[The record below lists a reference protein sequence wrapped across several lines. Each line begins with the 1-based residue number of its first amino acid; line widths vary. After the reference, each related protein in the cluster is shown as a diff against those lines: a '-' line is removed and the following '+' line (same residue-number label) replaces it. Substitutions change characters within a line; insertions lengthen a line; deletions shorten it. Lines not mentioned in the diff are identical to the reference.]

1 MWAKEVPTKRL
12 QDVGRGDVFF
22 GAKNRVCLYFL
33 TRVSAKQSDTRF
45 LQNSIQCVG
54 WVVGDLGT
62 RKINVHDRLKSQF
75 KGLSLFFGKTQNN
88 HGCY

>member
-12 QDVGRGDVFF
+12 QEVVDGRGDVFF

-54 WVVGDLGT
+54 WVVGDLGNE
-62 RKINVHDRLKSQF
+62 K
-75 KGLSLFFGKTQNN
+75 
-88 HGCY
+88 